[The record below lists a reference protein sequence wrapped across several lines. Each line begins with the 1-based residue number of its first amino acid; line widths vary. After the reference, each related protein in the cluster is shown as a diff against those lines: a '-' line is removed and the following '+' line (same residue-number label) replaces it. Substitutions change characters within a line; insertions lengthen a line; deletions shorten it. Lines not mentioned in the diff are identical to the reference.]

1 MEYNANIDFIFKK
14 KDQILYFIGINLIAY
29 NMYYLTKTILTAIII
44 VIVSEVAKK
53 SSFLAA
59 FIISIPLT
67 SLLAFIWLY
76 LDTKNY
82 QKVIDLSYG
91 TIILTIPSFAFF
103 LILPILLKMKQNFA
117 ISILLSIVCTS
128 LIYFVYLFFLKKL
141 GISI

>member
-1 MEYNANIDFIFKK
+1 MT
-14 KDQILYFIGINLIAY
+14 
-29 NMYYLTKTILTAIII
+29 YYLIKTIITALII

-53 SSFLAA
+53 STILGAI
-59 FIISIPLT
+59 IISVPLT

-76 LDTKNY
+76 FDTRDY

-103 LILPILLKMKQNFA
+103 IILPILLKFKQNFVLSII
-117 ISILLSIVCTS
+117 ISIVGTSI
-128 LIYFVYLFFLKKL
+128 LYFVFIYVLKKF

>member
-1 MEYNANIDFIFKK
+1 MS
-14 KDQILYFIGINLIAY
+14 
-29 NMYYLTKTILTAIII
+29 YYLVKTIITALII

-53 SSFLAA
+53 STILGAI
-59 FIISIPLT
+59 IISIPLT

-76 LDTKNY
+76 FDTKDY

-103 LILPILLKMKQNFA
+103 IILPILLKFKQNFS
-117 ISILLSIVCTS
+117 ISIIISIIGTS
-128 LIYFVYLFFLKKL
+128 VLYSVFIYVLKKF